1 MCGRTA
7 LTLGRERLVSKCT
20 GLVRGGGEDSTA
32 VPTWSEAPCGGQYQ
46 PSPNISPSLYTP
58 VLYRRGEE
66 LLLQPMMWG
75 LVPPTHPGPRPASH
89 GLSTN
94 NCRLETVRT
103 SGLYSP
109 CLESRRCV
117 VVCQGFYE
125 WLREGGEKQPYL
137 VFRPGPSQPLLY
149 LAGLYSVWR
158 GPGGEPVLSYTI
170 ITRQS
175 NSVLAW
181 LHHRMPAFLQPHQVW
196 EWLDTDLSPSQALEL
211 LHLPLQEEL
220 EWHKVSRTVGN
231 SRNQDLSLMEKL
243 EEKPG
248 GGVSGF
254 MKSWL
259 TAGTKSSEMVSQASK
274 PTVKKKTDKNPIMTN
289 WLKRGKCEE
298 DAEDKHCNKS
308 MKLE

>member
-7 LTLGRERLVSKCT
+7 LTLRRERLLSKCT
-20 GLVRGGGEDSTA
+20 GLVRGGEDSTA
-32 VPTWSEAPCGGQYQ
+32 LPAWSDAPCGGQYQ

-58 VLYRRGEE
+58 VLYKRGEE
-66 LLLQPMMWG
+66 LVLQPMMWG
-75 LVPPTHPGPRPASH
+75 LIPPTHPGPRPASH

-109 CLESRRCV
+109 CLETRRCV

-137 VFRPGPSQPLLY
+137 VFRPGTHQPLMY

-158 GPGGEPVLSYTI
+158 GPGGEPVHSYTI

-175 NSVLAW
+175 NQVLAW
-181 LHHRMPAFLQPHQVW
+181 LHHRMPAFLHPHQVW
-196 EWLDTDLSPSQALEL
+196 QWLHTDLSPQQALDL

-231 SRNQDLSLMEKL
+231 SRNQDLSLMDKL

-248 GGVSGF
+248 SGGSGF
-254 MKSWL
+254 MKNWL
-259 TAGTKSSEMVSQASK
+259 TTGTKSSEVLSQDSK
-274 PTVKKKTDKNPIMTN
+274 AAVKKKTDKNPIMTN

-298 DAEDKHCNKS
+298 ETEDKPSNKS
-308 MKLE
+308 MRIE